1 MTITFDQTENVRP
14 KTNVNLKVTADRGSD
29 VNVLVV
35 DKSVRLLKT
44 GNDITQERVR
54 FYSTLLKIFK
64 GTPLIFSIGDNINP
78 CPIYE
83 SCI

>member
-54 FYSTLLKIFK
+54 YYSTLLQIFK
-64 GTPLIFSIGDNINP
+64 GLPDIFHR
-78 CPIYE
+78 
-83 SCI
+83 